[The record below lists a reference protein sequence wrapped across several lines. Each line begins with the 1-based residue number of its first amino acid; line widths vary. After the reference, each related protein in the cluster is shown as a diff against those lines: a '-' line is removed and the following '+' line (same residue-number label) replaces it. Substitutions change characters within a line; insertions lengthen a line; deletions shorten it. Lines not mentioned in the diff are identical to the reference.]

1 MSCLTEKAIG
11 ELLDF
16 KFFIPSYQRGYRWS
30 ERQIE
35 DLLEDIN
42 AFIPTQIEKSDKKT
56 WYCLQP
62 VVVKECAE
70 RTKIENDL
78 QGTWY
83 EVIDGQQRLTS
94 IFLII
99 HYANEMW
106 VGKQKV
112 PEFQLKY
119 ETRDEKNGEQQKGS
133 YEFLKEQIINEDDKA
148 EINYSNIDYYHI
160 SVAYST
166 IHNWVKNYKSKYNK
180 DFDNNDF
187 QSKLKSYSK
196 VIWYEIEAEKDAI
209 EIFTRINM
217 GKIPLTNAE
226 LIKALFLNSS
236 NFPNSE
242 SEEIRL
248 RQLEIA
254 SEWDRIE
261 YSLQNEELWYFINNS
276 DNELPT
282 RIEYIFNII
291 YWIAKEACAETKFRK
306 DNKIIEDV
314 DIKNRITDGFK
325 TFDEKFGVD
334 EYSTFRFFSE
344 KFNSNTTDEIDKNWK
359 EIKRIF
365 QTIEEWFT
373 DRDLYHKIGFL
384 ISAGT
389 EIMELLKEIT
399 DMQKKKFKKLLNGKI
414 ADKVKC
420 NNIDELEYG
429 KHSAL
434 IRNVLLLHNI
444 QTLQNNKDDTMR
456 FPFVRY
462 KDKEIGWDIEHIH
475 AIATK
480 VKVKQDDQKD
490 WLVNNFAKGEL
501 YNNHELNSKI
511 DLIITKNSTI
521 PDEDFQ
527 SIIEYVLGDEDNSI
541 RNLCLLD
548 RGTNRSYK
556 NDAFKN
562 KRNKIIANE
571 KTGTFIPVCTR
582 NVFMK
587 YYSKDLKDLELWNE
601 NDRNEYFNDLVHI
614 VYHSI

>member
-1 MSCLTEKAIG
+1 MSCLTEKTIG
-11 ELLDF
+11 ELLND

-30 ERQIE
+30 GRQIE

-62 VVVKECAE
+62 IVVKECDE
-70 RTKIENDL
+70 RTKNKNDL

-119 ETRDEKNGEQQKGS
+119 ETRDEKNGEQKKGS
-133 YEFLKEQIINEDDKA
+133 YEFLKEQIINVDDKA

-160 SVAYST
+160 SVGYYT

-196 VIWYEIEAEKDAI
+196 VIWYEVDSGKDAI

-236 NFPNSE
+236 NFNNSE
-242 SEEIRL
+242 PEEIRL

-261 YSLQNEELWYFINNS
+261 YSLQNDELWYFINKS
-276 DNELPT
+276 ENELPT

-291 YWIAKEACAETKFRK
+291 YWIAKEGCAETKYRK
-306 DNKIIEDV
+306 ENKITEEV
-314 DIKNRITDGFK
+314 DIKMRIAEGFK
-325 TFDEKFGVD
+325 TYNEKYGVD

-344 KFNSNTTDEIDKNWK
+344 KFNSNTTNEIDNNWI
-359 EIKRIF
+359 EVKRTF
-365 QTIEEWFT
+365 QTIEEWYT
-373 DRDLYHKIGFL
+373 DRDLYHKIGYL

-389 EIMELLKEIT
+389 EITELLKEIKDT
-399 DMQKKKFKKLLNGKI
+399 QKKKFKALLNGKI
-414 ADKVKC
+414 ADKVKSD
-420 NNIDELEYG
+420 NLKELKYG

-434 IRNVLLLHNI
+434 IRNILLLHNI
-444 QTLQNNKDDTMR
+444 QTLQNNKDETMR
-456 FPFVRY
+456 FPFALY
-462 KDKEIGWDIEHIH
+462 KDKKIGWDIEHIH

-480 VKVKQDDQKD
+480 VKVKQDDQKE
-490 WLVNNFAKGEL
+490 WLTNNFSKGEHH
-501 YNNHELNSKI
+501 NNQEFNSRI
-511 DLIITKNSTI
+511 DLIIANDNPI

-527 SIIEYVLGDEDNSI
+527 SIIEYVLGEEDNGI

-562 KRNKIIANE
+562 KRHKIIANE

-587 YYSKDLKDLELWNE
+587 YYSEELKNLELWNE
-601 NDRNEYFNDLVHI
+601 NDRNEYFNDLENV
-614 VYHSI
+614 VYHSN

>member
-11 ELLDF
+11 ELLDY

-42 AFIPTQIEKSDKKT
+42 AFIPTQIEKTDKKT

-62 VVVKECAE
+62 VVVKECDE

-83 EVIDGQQRLTS
+83 EIIDGQQRLTS

-112 PEFQLKY
+112 PEFQINY
-119 ETRDEKNGEQQKGS
+119 ETRESSFLFLKQQK
-133 YEFLKEQIINEDDKA
+133 INELKDEADIDYA
-148 EINYSNIDYYHI
+148 NIDYYHI
-160 SVAYST
+160 SKAYNK
-166 IHNWVKNYKSKYNK
+166 IHNWVINFKNTYHK

-242 SEEIRL
+242 LEEIRL

-282 RIEYIFNII
+282 RIEHIFNIM
-291 YWIAKEACAETKFRK
+291 K
-306 DNKIIEDV
+306 NIEGIQNGNDQ
-314 DIKNRITDGFK
+314 
-325 TFDEKFGVD
+325 
-334 EYSTFRFFSE
+334 YSTFRFFSE
-344 KFNSNTTDEIDKNWK
+344 KFKSNTKDEIDNNWK

-365 QTIEEWFT
+365 QTIEEWFL
-373 DRDLYHKIGFL
+373 DRELYHKVGFL
-384 ISAGT
+384 ITSG
-389 EIMELLKEIT
+389 EKIT
-399 DMQKKKFKKLLNGKI
+399 DLLIDVNSRQKNDFKKLLDSKI
-414 ADKVKC
+414 TEKVKC
-420 NNIDELEYG
+420 ENLEDLEYG
-429 KHSAL
+429 DWRIKN
-434 IRNVLLLHNI
+434 ILLLHNI
-444 QTLQNNKDDTMR
+444 HTMLSNKNETSR
-456 FPFVRY
+456 FPFDRF
-462 KDKEIGWDIEHIH
+462 KKENWDIEHIH
-475 AIATK
+475 AIATEMPK
-480 VKVKQDDQKD
+480 NKQHRID
-490 WLVNNFAKGEL
+490 WLN
-501 YNNHELNSKI
+501 NSKDYI
-511 DLIITKNSTI
+511 NE
-521 PDEDFQ
+521 DEALTA
-527 SIIEYVLGDEDNSI
+527 SISEFVNLYDEKIKENPESFDELSNRVLEYYSKKSNIETDINDIS
-541 RNLCLLD
+541 NLVLLD
-548 RGTNRSYK
+548 SGTNRSYK
-556 NDAFKN
+556 NAVFPAKRKTIIN
-562 KRNKIIANE
+562 KEIE
-571 KTGTFIPVCTR
+571 GTFIPVCTK
-582 NVFMK
+582 NVFLK
-587 YYSKDLKDLELWNE
+587 YYTPDPEQMTFWDEKDRTAYLEVIKNVV
-601 NDRNEYFNDLVHI
+601 YSFNK
-614 VYHSI
+614 

>member
-1 MSCLTEKAIG
+1 MSCLTEKAID

-62 VVVKECAE
+62 VVVKECDE

-94 IFLII
+94 IFLLI

-119 ETRDEKNGEQQKGS
+119 ETRDEKNGKQQKGS

-160 SVAYST
+160 SLAYST
-166 IHNWVKNYKSKYNK
+166 IHNWVKNYRSKYNK

-276 DNELPT
+276 ENELPT
-282 RIEYIFNII
+282 RIEHIFNIM
-291 YWIAKEACAETKFRK
+291 K
-306 DNKIIEDV
+306 NIEDV
-314 DIKNRITDGFK
+314 QNGNDQ
-325 TFDEKFGVD
+325 
-334 EYSTFRFFSE
+334 YSTFRFFSE
-344 KFNSNTTDEIDKNWK
+344 KFETNTKDEIDNNWK

-365 QTIEEWFT
+365 QTIEEWFS
-373 DRDLYHKIGFL
+373 DRELYHKVGFL
-384 ISAGT
+384 ITSG
-389 EIMELLKEIT
+389 EKIT
-399 DMQKKKFKKLLNGKI
+399 DLLVDAKSRQKNDFKKLLDSKI
-414 ADKVKC
+414 TEKIKC
-420 NNIDELEYG
+420 DNLEGLEYG
-429 KHSAL
+429 DWRIKN
-434 IRNVLLLHNI
+434 ILLLHNI
-444 QTLQNNKDDTMR
+444 HTMLSNKNETSR
-456 FPFVRY
+456 FPFDRF
-462 KDKEIGWDIEHIH
+462 KKENWDIEHIH
-475 AIATK
+475 AIATEMPK
-480 VKVKQDDQKD
+480 NKQHRID
-490 WLVNNFAKGEL
+490 WLN
-501 YNNHELNSKI
+501 NSKDYI
-511 DLIITKNSTI
+511 NE
-521 PDEDFQ
+521 DEALTA
-527 SIIEYVLGDEDNSI
+527 SISEFVNLYDEKIKENPESFDELSNRVLEYYSKKSNIETDINDIS
-541 RNLCLLD
+541 NLVLLD
-548 RGTNRSYK
+548 SGTNRSYK
-556 NDAFKN
+556 NAVFPAKRKTIIN
-562 KRNKIIANE
+562 KEIE
-571 KTGTFIPVCTR
+571 GTFIPVCTK
-582 NVFMK
+582 NVFLK
-587 YYSKDLKDLELWNE
+587 YYTPDPEQMTFWDEKDRTAYLDVIKNVV
-601 NDRNEYFNDLVHI
+601 YSFNK
-614 VYHSI
+614 

>member
-16 KFFIPSYQRGYRWS
+16 NFFIPSYQRGYRWS

-62 VVVKECAE
+62 VVVKECVE

-119 ETRDEKNGEQQKGS
+119 ETRENSFQ
-133 YEFLKEQIINEDDKA
+133 FLKQQEINELKDEV
-148 EINYSNIDYYHI
+148 EIDYENIDYYHI
-160 SVAYST
+160 SKAYNK
-166 IHNWVKNYKSKYNK
+166 IHNWVKNFKNTYQK

-196 VIWYEIEAEKDAI
+196 VIWYEIEVEKDAI

-282 RIEYIFNII
+282 RIEYVFNIM
-291 YWIAKEACAETKFRK
+291 K
-306 DNKIIEDV
+306 NIEGIQNGNDQ
-314 DIKNRITDGFK
+314 F
-325 TFDEKFGVD
+325 
-334 EYSTFRFFSE
+334 STFRFFSE
-344 KFNSNTTDEIDKNWK
+344 KFKSNTKDEIDNNWK

-365 QTIEEWFT
+365 QTIEEWFS
-373 DRDLYHKIGFL
+373 DRELYHKVGFL
-384 ISAGT
+384 ITSGENLT
-389 EIMELLKEIT
+389 DLLIDVKSS
-399 DMQKKKFKKLLNGKI
+399 QKNDFKKLLDLKI
-414 ADKVKC
+414 SEKIECD
-420 NNIDELEYG
+420 NLEGLEYG
-429 KHSAL
+429 DGRIKN
-434 IRNVLLLHNI
+434 ILLLHNI
-444 QTLQNNKDDTMR
+444 HTMLANKNETSR
-456 FPFVRY
+456 FPFDRF
-462 KDKEIGWDIEHIH
+462 KKENWDIEHIH
-475 AIATK
+475 AIATEMPK
-480 VKVKQDDQKD
+480 NKQHRID
-490 WLVNNFAKGEL
+490 WLN
-501 YNNHELNSKI
+501 NSKEYI
-511 DLIITKNSTI
+511 NEDETLTASISEFVNLYDEKIKENPEGFDELSNRVLEYYSKKSNIETDINDLS
-521 PDEDFQ
+521 
-527 SIIEYVLGDEDNSI
+527 
-541 RNLCLLD
+541 NLVLLD
-548 RGTNRSYK
+548 SGTNRSYK
-556 NDAFKN
+556 NAVFPAKRKTIIN
-562 KRNKIIANE
+562 KEIE
-571 KTGTFIPVCTR
+571 GTFIPVCTK
-582 NVFMK
+582 NVFLK
-587 YYSKDLKDLELWNE
+587 YYTPDPEQMTFWDEKDRTAYLDVIKNVV
-601 NDRNEYFNDLVHI
+601 YSFNK
-614 VYHSI
+614 